1 LPKNRRFWIGLG
13 ITLLF
18 LFLFIF
24 EVRDDIGE
32 MGQALGEANYL
43 FLIPGILIY
52 YLGVLF
58 RAVRWR
64 YLLKP
69 LGSYFLHRETL
80 GPYWVTEGIV
90 YFPRSTP

>member
-1 LPKNRRFWIGLG
+1 LIGLG

-32 MGQALGEANYL
+32 MGRALGEANYL

-52 YLGVLF
+52 YLGVF
-58 RAVRWR
+58 FARCA
-64 YLLKP
+64 
-69 LGSYFLHRETL
+69 GDIS
-80 GPYWVTEGIV
+80 
-90 YFPRSTP
+90 